1 MRMCWHI
8 LYMLFSVCWCS
19 VCGFASHKSSIHI
32 WSHTELNRMCI
43 FAWNWRGGSSSN
55 EKHDFSQAY
64 FCLKQH
70 AKCRYGKKHITH
82 WGMKFILACILCF
95 YMEMYENILLTCSLS
110 FSIWFFIISLFDLF
124 YHTYISDDFCQK
136 YTLTLCTQTQT
147 YCMYT
152 VCHVLLLLF
161 FFCLHILLLLLNFTC
176 RNTYRH
182 HRQTNFI
189 LV

>member
-1 MRMCWHI
+1 
-8 LYMLFSVCWCS
+8 
-19 VCGFASHKSSIHI
+19 
-32 WSHTELNRMCI
+32 MCI

-110 FSIWFFIISLFDLF
+110 FSIWFFIIIWLILSYIYFRWLLSEIHTDFVHTDTHTVRTRFAMYYCYYSFSVFTYFYYYLISLAET
-124 YHTYISDDFCQK
+124 HTDITD
-136 YTLTLCTQTQT
+136 
-147 YCMYT
+147 
-152 VCHVLLLLF
+152 
-161 FFCLHILLLLLNFTC
+161 
-176 RNTYRH
+176 
-182 HRQTNFI
+182 RQT
-189 LV
+189 LY